1 MVAIEKDTVTSTEDV
16 VMEEKNAAALAKKE
30 NTKDVKAERRKEAEE
45 AVKSAVSQY
54 IGELLEKEGSLAEI
68 ARKLYDVE
76 REIQAN
82 NLAETNTTDKGS
94 VSERS
99 LGNWFRKEDELSL
112 YNLCLLTQ
120 VHHVSYDYILGL
132 DEKNDTDQLT
142 YGYTLDFFSY
152 LFRTKKVKILGENEL
167 KLWLPD
173 PVTIVATKGN
183 FNMTRYIIVEDRTLY
198 NIIEE
203 LNHQKQTDIYEK
215 NKDEV
220 DSRYKS
226 ILQQYISKYEN
237 IPLVSENCECDT
249 DSSKQSPPDNVQN
262 KSAQEIYHNL
272 PDDLP
277 DRIKALLKKYGKNQT
292 QFSDDAGI
300 PLSTFNAWIKKGKK
314 PMPSNLYLMAKTYGF
329 SVDSLLHTGAS
340 DKNDKKH
347 SCKYTYGNTLRFI
360 EQLLTAG
367 VIWKPWNLEH
377 WTPSENSTHHQTK
390 NYDGE
395 NPNNMNYSCSGEPAY
410 VPGLYFIRD
419 DVLIRMITEIEAEMS
434 RPFNAP
440 ESTDIA
446 QISYEMSQQRVN
458 KFIAR
463 YNSENL
469 LCYRERKVWE
479 ALKVHSKKW
488 HEYSPG
494 HNDDW
499 TSTLNMNMDLD
510 EMLNELRAVEIDTSK
525 TL

>member
-1 MVAIEKDTVTSTEDV
+1 MAIEKDTVTSTEDV
-16 VMEEKNAAALAKKE
+16 VMEEKNATTLAKKG
-30 NTKDVKAERRKEAEE
+30 NIQDAEADRRTEAEE

-54 IGELLEKEGSLAEI
+54 IEELREKEGSLAKIEQKLHDI
-68 ARKLYDVE
+68 ARIVPEKRTVQKDTADKVLSFNKSLKNWLDKKNEPSLYD
-76 REIQAN
+76 
-82 NLAETNTTDKGS
+82 
-94 VSERS
+94 
-99 LGNWFRKEDELSL
+99 
-112 YNLCLLTQ
+112 LCLLTQ

-132 DEKNDTDQLT
+132 DKMT

-173 PVTIVATKGN
+173 PVTIVASKDG
-183 FNMTRYIIVEDRTLY
+183 FNMTRYIIVKDKTLY

-215 NKDEV
+215 NKDRV
-220 DSRYKS
+220 DSRYES
-226 ILQQYISKYEN
+226 TLQRYISEYEN
-237 IPLVSENCECDT
+237 IPLVSENYECDK

-262 KSAQEIYHNL
+262 KPAQEIFYNI

-277 DRIKALLKKYGKNQT
+277 DRLRKLLKKYGKNQT
-292 QFSDDAGI
+292 QFSNDAGI
-300 PLSTFNAWIKKGKK
+300 PLSTFNAWINDGKYPLPK
-314 PMPSNLYLMAKTYGF
+314 YLYLMAKTYGF

-347 SCKYTYGNTLRFI
+347 PCKYTYGNTLRFI
-360 EQLLTAG
+360 DQLLTVG

-377 WTPSENSTHHQTK
+377 WTSSENSTHRQTK

-440 ESTDIA
+440 QSTDTA

-469 LCYRERKVWE
+469 LCYRERKVRE
-479 ALKVHSKKW
+479 ALNEHSNKW
-488 HEYSPG
+488 HQYNNEHNRFGTSPLVM
-494 HNDDW
+494 D
-499 TSTLNMNMDLD
+499 MDLD
-510 EMLNELRAVEIDTSK
+510 EMLQELRAIEIDASK